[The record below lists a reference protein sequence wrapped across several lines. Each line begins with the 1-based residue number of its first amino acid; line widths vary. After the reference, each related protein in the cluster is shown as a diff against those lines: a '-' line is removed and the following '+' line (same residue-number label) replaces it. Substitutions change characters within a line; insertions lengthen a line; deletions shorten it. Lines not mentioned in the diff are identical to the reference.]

1 MMIWEAFITLGAL
14 MLPLLILICN
24 FLIRK
29 WSSNSS
35 SNASQ
40 QSEST
45 GIVDSSDSTLPSD
58 ASLALSTGEY
68 EVFLSF
74 RGPDTRREITDV
86 LYHFLVRSKIRTF
99 KDDEDLR
106 VGEGIWPSLVEAIKD
121 SKIYVPI
128 FSETYAHSKW
138 CLKELAEMIECQ
150 KQHKRHIIL
159 PIFYKVD
166 PGDVRKQT
174 GPYEEAFKQHRKNF
188 DDKTIQNWKDALK
201 EVGQLK
207 GWHVTNNDGQ
217 GAIADAVFEVIWSHL
232 SKNYELMTDELVGI
246 DGHVKAVVERLDLDS
261 KGVIMV
267 GIHGIGGIGKTTI
280 ATAVFNKICAHFD
293 RYCFV
298 DGVRETLQQRDGMIA
313 LQNKIISSA
322 AKKVSPVSNA
332 SEGIRMIRDRVSQYK
347 VLIVLDD
354 VDDKFKFDNILGKF
368 EHFVSSSRFI
378 ITSRNTKVLT
388 SLRCCKLYE
397 VGEMSFEHSLQLF
410 CKHAFRKDYPPH
422 DYRTLSRDILST
434 TGGLPLTI
442 KVVGSLLFQEEK
454 DVWEEKL
461 VRLQEMPEMEVFERL
476 KISYDALEY
485 EAKQIFLD
493 IACFYVGTDKEIASY
508 MWSDCKFYPV
518 SSISVLIQR
527 SIIKIGDKNEFKM
540 HDQLRDMG
548 KAIVREEDIEHPWMR
563 SRIWSD
569 DDAFELLVGKKGTD
583 RVKAVRA
590 NSSSPEICQ
599 LTNEHF
605 RNLSDLR
612 YLDGNSTELTG
623 DFNDLL
629 DNLRWLQ
636 LHYHEDSGDRLK
648 NFHMNKLVIL
658 DLRGSDITD
667 DWGGWIHIKM
677 ARKLKVLDLSYCR
690 FITKVPD
697 LSTHGSLEH
706 LHLYAVRGTTQD
718 LNIGNVKNIKVLN
731 LENCRIR
738 KIVGGNIGTL
748 QQLRELNVSSC
759 KCENLGLFLADISTL
774 PSLKILKALKFKE
787 KAMDLPAS
795 LKEIT
800 TSSSVANLPDL
811 TDLEHLRFE
820 YCDDV
825 GLEFPG
831 DKWLKLSKLKSLAVL
846 YASNIRTI
854 GPQLLPPSLTELHL
868 SVCPKLECLP
878 NFENL
883 ENLIELS
890 IYRCSMLRKIEGC
903 GGRLKSLTTLKI
915 DYAESLIHINILES
929 LVSLTDLRKIE
940 ILRCPL
946 LTDIFGGI
954 DGDDQIHEFLQ
965 ELEVGGCTLLEK
977 LPNLSKFPSL
987 RKLGI
992 WDMKGIMKLDGL
1004 ESLEGLRVLELSDL
1018 PFIESL
1024 PRLSKLRKL
1033 ELLVVSDMH
1042 RLREVQGIEDLE
1054 SLEQLLLPGCTSL
1067 EKLPDLSG
1075 LKSLQVVN
1083 LRECSNLN
1091 DLSGLNNLQGVAIER
1106 SD

>member
-1 MMIWEAFITLGAL
+1 

-45 GIVDSSDSTLPSD
+45 GIVDSSASVISQPDSTLPSD

-854 GPQLLPPSLTELHL
+854 GPQLLPPSL
-868 SVCPKLECLP
+868 
-878 NFENL
+878 N
-883 ENLIELS
+883 
-890 IYRCSMLRKIEGC
+890 
-903 GGRLKSLTTLKI
+903 
-915 DYAESLIHINILES
+915 
-929 LVSLTDLRKIE
+929 
-940 ILRCPL
+940 
-946 LTDIFGGI
+946 IFGGI

-987 RKLGI
+987 RKL
-992 WDMKGIMKLDGL
+992 
-1004 ESLEGLRVLELSDL
+1004 LSDL

>member
-1 MMIWEAFITLGAL
+1 

-45 GIVDSSDSTLPSD
+45 GIVDSSASVISQPDSTLPSD

-846 YASNIRTI
+846 YASNI
-854 GPQLLPPSLTELHL
+854 S
-868 SVCPKLECLP
+868 PKLECLP

-903 GGRLKSLTTLKI
+903 G
-915 DYAESLIHINILES
+915 
-929 LVSLTDLRKIE
+929 
-940 ILRCPL
+940 
-946 LTDIFGGI
+946 
-954 DGDDQIHEFLQ
+954 
-965 ELEVGGCTLLEK
+965 
-977 LPNLSKFPSL
+977 
-987 RKLGI
+987 
-992 WDMKGIMKLDGL
+992 
-1004 ESLEGLRVLELSDL
+1004 SLEGLRVLELSDL